1 MSCAYVVGR
10 ITVTDPER
18 WAEYRARVPGT
29 LAPWAGELVF
39 RGRQAE
45 LMAGEDPH
53 PDIVVIR
60 FPSLEAA
67 RGWHASPAYRA
78 LVPLRGR
85 AADVVLAMYEA

>member
-1 MSCAYVVGR
+1 MSCGYVVGR
-10 ITVTDPER
+10 ISVKHPER

-29 LAPWAGELVF
+29 LVPWGGELVF
-39 RGRQAE
+39 RGRRASVP
-45 LMAGEDPH
+45 AGEEPH

-67 RGWHASPAYRA
+67 NGWHASPAYQA
-78 LVPLRGR
+78 LVALRLQ